1 MSRRC
6 ASQIPVAAPAEE
18 EPVAV
23 DEPPPPDPE
32 PWAAAD
38 SSLEELPEAAAAA
51 AAGAHSSSLH
61 LRPHLPH
68 VSAPSVKS
76 GLGVVAAWGWCMPW
90 ARRMLLTSSVMT
102 GCRTIKFCTRTHSNL
117 LRLPALTAL

>member
-38 SSLEELPEAAAAA
+38 SSLEELPEAAELAPQIADFLPQE
-51 AAGAHSSSLH
+51 GPLSSL
-61 LRPHLPH
+61 LIGGKGLED
-68 VSAPSVKS
+68 
-76 GLGVVAAWGWCMPW
+76 GDELLGVKRLGHVGGAARLVTRD
-90 ARRMLLTSSVMT
+90 AIRRQ
-102 GCRTIKFCTRTHSNL
+102 
-117 LRLPALTAL
+117 ALGAQQDDRHRA